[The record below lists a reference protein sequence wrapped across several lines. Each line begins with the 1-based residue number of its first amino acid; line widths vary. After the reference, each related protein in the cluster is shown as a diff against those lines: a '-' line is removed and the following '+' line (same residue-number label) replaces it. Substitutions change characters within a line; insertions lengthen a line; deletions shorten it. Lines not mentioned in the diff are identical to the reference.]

1 MNKIYSDKACKEMLL
16 KDLEDGNKLN
26 ELFKMLLEENK
37 NQVLVYLSAMLSF

>member
-1 MNKIYSDKACKEMLL
+1 MLL